1 MTSVKCTFM
10 GYSSESKDYILYD
23 PITKKI
29 IISRDVKS
37 LENQS
42 WDDSVVVSSSFPRKV
57 LSVDEEEDDISDE
70 PDDGATINID
80 NCRQKKKGKQ
90 HLACLVT
97 SPSTSR

>member
-1 MTSVKCTFM
+1 MTSVKCIFM
-10 GYSSESKDYILYD
+10 GYSSESEAYRLYD
-23 PITKKI
+23 LITKKI

-57 LSVDEEEDDISDE
+57 LSIDEEEHDISDE
-70 PDDGATINID
+70 LDDGATINID
-80 NCRQKKKGKQ
+80 NCGQKKKGKKN
-90 HLACLVT
+90 LKYLVT